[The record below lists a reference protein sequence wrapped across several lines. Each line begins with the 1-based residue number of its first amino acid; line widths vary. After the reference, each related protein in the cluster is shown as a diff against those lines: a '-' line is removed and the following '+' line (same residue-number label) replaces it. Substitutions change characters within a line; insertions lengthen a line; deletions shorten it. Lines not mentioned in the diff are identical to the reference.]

1 MNGAFGT
8 GANNRYGFG
17 VGDYAGGNYLSYNAE
32 TVGAFII
39 KAGGGAVTIDANG
52 IVISPGGGVI
62 NGIQWQTGVDI
73 RGYWSGTSDELIAEV
88 HSNNPARIDL
98 MASHDD
104 GGTYANIDLQTDN
117 VGNTYILLEAKR
129 STDDHLVYIRPT
141 YLEIGKDLHVTGSA
155 GIGVTEPGYK
165 LEVGSGT
172 DPNVFVNDANAKLAL
187 GIITTFIARA
197 GGNDYH
203 ITGSLTGDLT
213 VVSTSGKKLLLG
225 TGSTL
230 GLAVSAGKIG
240 IGTVGPTSPLQ
251 VIGLPVYANNAAA
264 VSGGLTAGAFYRTNA
279 NPDPVCV
286 VH

>member
-1 MNGAFGT
+1 
-8 GANNRYGFG
+8 
-17 VGDYAGGNYLSYNAE
+17 
-32 TVGAFII
+32 
-39 KAGGGAVTIDANG
+39 
-52 IVISPGGGVI
+52 
-62 NGIQWQTGVDI
+62 
-73 RGYWSGTSDELIAEV
+73 
-88 HSNNPARIDL
+88 
-98 MASHDD
+98 
-104 GGTYANIDLQTDN
+104 
-117 VGNTYILLEAKR
+117 
-129 STDDHLVYIRPT
+129 
-141 YLEIGKDLHVTGSA
+141 
-155 GIGVTEPGYK
+155 
-165 LEVGSGT
+165 
-172 DPNVFVNDANAKLAL
+172 VFVNDANAKLAL